1 MEVSNSQ
8 NNYKKRDSK
17 NHPLVTISVG
27 QGIPDRLLP
36 SRACF
41 RLLDKQIYE
50 HILYKVYRHKNKESG
65 LNFLKLALYN
75 CKKCHFLN

>member
-8 NNYKKRDSK
+8 NNYQKRDSK
-17 NHPLVTISVG
+17 NYPLVTISVG

-41 RLLDKQIYE
+41 RLLDKQIYV
-50 HILYKVYRHKNKESG
+50 HILYKVYGHKNKESG
-65 LNFLKLALYN
+65 LYILMLALFN
-75 CKKCHFLN
+75 CEKKGTF

>member
-8 NNYKKRDSK
+8 NNYQKRDSK
-17 NHPLVTISVG
+17 NYPLVTISVG

-41 RLLDKQIYE
+41 RLLDKQIY
-50 HILYKVYRHKNKESG
+50 
-65 LNFLKLALYN
+65 
-75 CKKCHFLN
+75 